1 MSHEADA
8 ELPSTAADVA
18 AAAPTF
24 KRKKRPQAV
33 RSALLN
39 RDQSAGDAS
48 DPSTREQTPLSGF
61 DGDVDDSTSETLEEL
76 LALRRL
82 KRSTAGLELERLNS
96 GERKKR
102 PKVAKPSEDADG
114 VTVTSNGMLEGT
126 NGGLRAGAGDRIRDD
141 SEGPEAKAR
150 KIIKTDNF
158 TGQTNTVDVDKHMLA
173 YIEAELAKKRGANE
187 ESEDGGNGEKKP
199 YDPRDELYRVAEK
212 YRFADIDEAE
222 KGKKER
228 DEEEGN
234 VTLSASMLMGIPE
247 VDLGIDIKL
256 KNIEATE
263 KAKRTLQE
271 TRKAKRDEADEFA
284 ADRFYRHRRNLESD
298 SDALARAKAEAAA
311 AADPSKA
318 DPDAELRNARPRGGD
333 GRRQLATDE
342 MALSRFK
349 KRQQQQWGK

>member
-1 MSHEADA
+1 MSDADISSA
-8 ELPSTAADVA
+8 GLSETPTI
-18 AAAPTF
+18 PTF

-33 RSALLN
+33 RSSLLT
-39 RDQSAGDAS
+39 AGDAS

-61 DGDVDDSTSETLEEL
+61 EGDAEDSTSETLEEL

-82 KRSTAGLELERLNS
+82 KRSTAGLELDRLNS

-102 PKVAKPSEDADG
+102 PKPTKTVDG
-114 VTVTSNGMLEGT
+114 EEEGGLVTSNGMIEGT
-126 NGGLRAGAGDRIRDD
+126 NGGLRPGAGDRIRDD

-173 YIEAELAKKRGANE
+173 YIEAELAKKRGPSDEA
-187 ESEDGGNGEKKP
+187 SGGATSSKP
-199 YDPRDELYRVAEK
+199 YDPRDELYKVAEK
-212 YRFADIDEAE
+212 YKFADIEEAE
-222 KGKKER
+222 KGKKEK

-247 VDLGIDIKL
+247 VDLGIDTKL

-263 KAKRTLQE
+263 KAKRTLQDARAGRAGQE
-271 TRKAKRDEADEFA
+271 DEFA
-284 ADRFYRHRRNLESD
+284 VERFYRHRRTLESD
-298 SDALARAKAEAAA
+298 SDALARTRAEALV
-311 AADPSKA
+311 AADPANS
-318 DPDAELRNARPRGGD
+318 DPDAELRKSKPRD
-333 GRRQLATDE
+333 GRRELATDE
-342 MALSRFK
+342 MALARFK

>member
-1 MSHEADA
+1 MSDAHPISADSSA
-8 ELPSTAADVA
+8 TPAV
-18 AAAPTF
+18 PTF

-33 RSALLN
+33 RSSLL
-39 RDQSAGDAS
+39 RGDTPGDAS
-48 DPSTREQTPLSGF
+48 DSSAREQTPLSGF
-61 DGDVDDSTSETLEEL
+61 EGDAEDSTSETLEEL

-82 KRSTAGLELERLNS
+82 KRSTAGLELDRLNS

-102 PKVAKPSEDADG
+102 PKVVKTGEGGEEG
-114 VTVTSNGMLEGT
+114 VVVTSGGMLEGT
-126 NGGLRAGAGDRIRDD
+126 GGGLRAGAGDRIRDD

-173 YIEAELAKKRGANE
+173 YIEAELAKKRGPSDEA
-187 ESEDGGNGEKKP
+187 SGDATTSKP
-199 YDPRDELYRVAEK
+199 FDPRDELYKVAEK
-212 YRFADIDEAE
+212 YKFADIEEAE

-247 VDLGIDIKL
+247 VDLGIDTKL

-263 KAKRTLQE
+263 KAKRSLQDA
-271 TRKAKRDEADEFA
+271 RSARAGQDDGDEFA
-284 ADRFYRHRRNLESD
+284 ANRFYRHRRVLESD
-298 SDALARAKAEAAA
+298 SDALARARAEATA
-311 AADPSKA
+311 AADPNGSDADSRKSKHR
-318 DPDAELRNARPRGGD
+318 E
-333 GRRQLATDE
+333 GRRELATDE
-342 MALSRFK
+342 MALARFK